1 MVKKVVSVFVL
12 LVFTFTGIS
21 FDFLYLRHLP
31 VPLVNKI
38 RVAYADTAMPY
49 CLPTN
54 DGTKV
59 GAFSQK
65 AGYCVLEPEDSAGK
79 CLAPYI
85 YSPERK
91 LCISQPLCSGTY
103 IWNAE
108 SKQCESITATPVGDT
123 EPVFPD
129 NSCAVDSNGNGE
141 IEQNEIHQCQQT
153 PQGYI
158 CPVGQ
163 TQCNPQYQQ
172 PSCPAQYTYN
182 PGTQKCEYT
191 PTVGVCSSQQ
201 VPVTQYQCPVNGQIY
216 SDLNQCNS
224 ACIQTAQCTLNSVNP
239 SGSGS
244 WQQDDDVIKFV
255 GSGNQIIFYDRYVET
270 GRITFPSYISIS
282 GTIWTYVN
290 NNAWTLTGSGNVLYA
305 STTSRPGGGQLTFS
319 GVVLSG
325 SFYMSLNN
333 GRGYAWST
341 GNSIRFYEDRFGTGG
356 YIYFNTFICPF
367 GAQYSC
373 TGNPP
378 TCQKGQACVTYNQT
392 VTKWQCSLTG
402 TQYDTQEQCTTSCY
416 SGCPPGGTFNPS
428 TGKCEA
434 TATCQTG
441 TLQPE
446 GCFTGYGCPLGNYQ
460 CQNLNGTWMC
470 SPHQCITSSQLQ
482 DEGDVI
488 PFGYE
493 DDGQRDA
500 QGNCLETIYIF
511 NGKGMRCRKSGV
523 QTGFHNCCNES
534 QGKIYDS
541 TGSTGKGV
549 GYLMDIGKTIY
560 GIYRALSIGNM
571 ASNIASKGGQVIFN
585 TSEGTAKV
593 FYTGSGKIMNL
604 SYEEGS
610 SLADSLLKAGVPG
623 EIEKGPNGAS
633 VIFQSGG
640 NADAATGLAMGDFI
654 KNSGITSSV
663 VSLATSLA
671 ISDPVL
677 SASVNLVAQAYLW
690 YIGWGNPIGFA
701 AAVAQL
707 GMSLFMQRCDQQDI
721 ITSTF
726 NDSKY
731 CHEVGE
737 YCIKRWPLVGCVQKA
752 KSFCCFN
759 SKLARII
766 HEQGRPQ
773 LEVFQPN
780 GAWTGIPG
788 DPNFSVRNPN
798 CRGFTPEEFQS
809 LDFNKIDL
817 SEYIED
823 IQKNIRQNLA
833 PQLQQQIQQNW
844 GR

>member
-1 MVKKVVSVFVL
+1 MWIKKAISLIIVFIFAFTEVSVDLQYLSSLFGFSKPVGQFNL
-12 LVFTFTGIS
+12 LS
-21 FDFLYLRHLP
+21 
-31 VPLVNKI
+31 
-38 RVAYADTAMPY
+38 VAYADTATPY
-49 CLPTN
+49 CSPADN
-54 DGTKV
+54 GQV
-59 GAFSQK
+59 GVFSSGS
-65 AGYCVLEPEDSAGK
+65 GYCELDPLDTSGK
-79 CLAPYI
+79 CPSPYI
-85 YSPERK
+85 FSTEYK
-91 LCISQPLCSGTY
+91 KCVTMPLCPGLY
-103 IWNAE
+103 IWN
-108 SKQCESITATPVGDT
+108 SQTKQCESVTATPVGGT
-123 EPVFPD
+123 EPTFPE
-129 NSCAVDSNGNGE
+129 NSCAVDANGDGE
-141 IEQNEIHQCQQT
+141 IQQNEIHQCQQT

-158 CPVGQ
+158 CPTGQ

-182 PGTQKCEYT
+182 ANTQKCEYT

-201 VPVTQYQCPVNGQIY
+201 VQITQYQCPVNGQIY

-224 ACIQTAQCTLNSVNP
+224 ACLQTAQCSASYGDITWSPPRGPCGNPISTYDDFRHGPQVVCDYLWPGSVAVSASCYPSECSHRCDIRHNGRWYCNTLCPDEGWCYHCGIASITCR
-239 SGSGS
+239 G
-244 WQQDDDVIKFV
+244 FV
-255 GSGNQIIFYDRYVET
+255 GYTCPLGNY
-270 GRITFPSYISIS
+270 P
-282 GTIWTYVN
+282 
-290 NNAWTLTGSGNVLYA
+290 
-305 STTSRPGGGQLTFS
+305 
-319 GVVLSG
+319 
-325 SFYMSLNN
+325 
-333 GRGYAWST
+333 
-341 GNSIRFYEDRFGTGG
+341 
-356 YIYFNTFICPF
+356 
-367 GAQYSC
+367 C

-511 NGKGMRCRKSGV
+511 NGKGMRCKKSGV

-604 SYEEGS
+604 SYKEGS

-623 EIEKGPNGAS
+623 KIEQGPNGAS

-701 AAVAQL
+701 AAVVQL
-707 GMSLFMQRCDQQDI
+707 GMYLFMQRCDQQDI

-737 YCIKRWPLVGCVQKA
+737 YCIKKWPLVGCVQKA

-773 LEVFQPN
+773 LVGFGVNSWGSPK
-780 GAWTGIPG
+780 T
-788 DPNFSVRNPN
+788 PN
-798 CRGFTPEEFQS
+798 CRGFLPEEFQA
-809 LDFNKIDL
+809 LDFNRIDL

>member
-1 MVKKVVSVFVL
+1 MTKKVIAVLILFIFIFTSISV
-12 LVFTFTGIS
+12 
-21 FDFLYLRHLP
+21 DFLYLKHLP
-31 VPLVNKI
+31 VPLVNGI
-38 RVAYADTAMPY
+38 SVVYADTTNPY

-59 GAFSQK
+59 GTFSQE

-85 YSPERK
+85 YSTDRK
-91 LCISQPLCSGTY
+91 VCISQPLCPGTY

-108 SKQCESITATPVGDT
+108 TKRCESITATPVGDT

-163 TQCNPQYQQ
+163 TQCNPQHQQ
-172 PSCPAQYTYN
+172 PTCPDQYTYN
-182 PGTQKCEYT
+182 SNTQKCEYA

-201 VPVTQYQCPVNGQIY
+201 VQITQYQCPVNGQIY

-224 ACIQTAQCTLNSVNP
+224 VCIQTAQCITQSYTYCNTWYHPPYVGFCGVWNSGPCSLGGKSIGQWIGDYNSYEIHPTVGQPDLNDGYIWFRMHNH
-239 SGSGS
+239 GRHGCC
-244 WQQDDDVIKFV
+244 QYDTFLKFAINSYGQFV
-255 GSGNQIIFYDRYVET
+255 YGPYNFTYKWRLTCNSDKTSCALEFYSLKNNNY
-270 GRITFPSYISIS
+270 GCGCNSITFNPK
-282 GTIWTYVN
+282 
-290 NNAWTLTGSGNVLYA
+290 
-305 STTSRPGGGQLTFS
+305 Q
-319 GVVLSG
+319 
-325 SFYMSLNN
+325 SFN
-333 GRGYAWST
+333 
-341 GNSIRFYEDRFGTGG
+341 
-356 YIYFNTFICPF
+356 ICPF
-367 GAQYSC
+367 SGGSAC

-378 TCQKGQACVTYNQT
+378 TCTAGQACITQNPT

-511 NGKGMRCRKSGV
+511 NGKGMRCKKSGV

-737 YCIKRWPLVGCVQKA
+737 YCIKKWPLVGCVQKA

-773 LEVFQPN
+773 LVGFGVNSWGSPK
-780 GAWTGIPG
+780 T
-788 DPNFSVRNPN
+788 PN
-798 CRGFTPEEFQS
+798 CRGFLPEEFQA
-809 LDFNKIDL
+809 LDFNRIDL

-833 PQLQQQIQQNW
+833 PQLQQQIQQSW
-844 GR
+844 GQ

>member
-59 GAFSQK
+59 GAFSQE

-163 TQCNPQYQQ
+163 TQCNPQHQQ
-172 PSCPAQYTYN
+172 PTCPDQYTYN
-182 PGTQKCEYT
+182 SNTQKCEYA

-201 VPVTQYQCPVNGQIY
+201 VQITQYQCPTSGQIY

-224 ACIQTAQCTLNSVNP
+224 ACIQTAQCSASYGDITWSPPRGPCGNPISTYDDFRHGPQVVCDYLWPGSVAVSASCYPRECSHRCDIRHNGGWYCNTLCPDEGWCYHCGIASITCR
-239 SGSGS
+239 G
-244 WQQDDDVIKFV
+244 FV
-255 GSGNQIIFYDRYVET
+255 GYTCPLGNY
-270 GRITFPSYISIS
+270 P
-282 GTIWTYVN
+282 
-290 NNAWTLTGSGNVLYA
+290 
-305 STTSRPGGGQLTFS
+305 
-319 GVVLSG
+319 
-325 SFYMSLNN
+325 
-333 GRGYAWST
+333 
-341 GNSIRFYEDRFGTGG
+341 
-356 YIYFNTFICPF
+356 
-367 GAQYSC
+367 C

-402 TQYDTQEQCTTSCY
+402 TQYDTQDQCTTSCY
-416 SGCPPGGTFNPS
+416 SGCPSGGTFNPS

-446 GCFTGYGCPLGNYQ
+446 GCFIGYGCPLGNYQ
-460 CQNLNGTWMC
+460 CQNLSGTWMC

-493 DDGQRDA
+493 DDGPRDE
-500 QGNCLETIYIF
+500 QGNCLGTIYIF
-511 NGKGMRCRKSGV
+511 NGKGMRCKKAGV

-541 TGSTGKGV
+541 TGSTGGGIGAIGDVAKAIYAV
-549 GYLMDIGKTIY
+549 YRSVYLGKTTANLMQN
-560 GIYRALSIGNM
+560 GGSIILDPINDFAQIGATRVSFNEGLKIAGNACKATSCNVTSGSQTYIKVSANPNEVNPAVGGTM
-571 ASNIASKGGQVIFN
+571 ADYIKD
-585 TSEGTAKV
+585 
-593 FYTGSGKIMNL
+593 SGL
-604 SYEEGS
+604 
-610 SLADSLLKAGVPG
+610 
-623 EIEKGPNGAS
+623 AS
-633 VIFQSGG
+633 V
-640 NADAATGLAMGDFI
+640 
-654 KNSGITSSV
+654 V

-690 YIGWGNPIGFA
+690 YIGWGNPLGFGA
-701 AAVAQL
+701 GVVQL
-707 GMSLFMQRCDQQDI
+707 AMSLFMQRCDQQDI

-737 YCIKRWPLVGCVQKA
+737 YCIKRWPFVGCVQKA

-833 PQLQQQIQQNW
+833 PQLQQQIQQSW
-844 GR
+844 SK